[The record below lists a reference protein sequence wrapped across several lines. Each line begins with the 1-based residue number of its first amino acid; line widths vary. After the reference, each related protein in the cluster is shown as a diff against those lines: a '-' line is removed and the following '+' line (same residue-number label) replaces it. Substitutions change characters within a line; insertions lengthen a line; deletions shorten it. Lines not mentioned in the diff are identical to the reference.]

1 MNKKELI
8 VFTISNK
15 QNHHLERLQKSALK
29 HNIELHVHG
38 MGEVFKGHGKKRIL
52 IHQFLK
58 KCDPNQLFLFVD
70 AFDVIFLT
78 GIDEML
84 EKYNKSF

>member
-70 AFDVIFLT
+70 AFDVIF
-78 GIDEML
+78 
-84 EKYNKSF
+84 NRN